1 MAARFWISVTLAE
14 LAIALLA
21 AATCAR
27 LLHLGLPAAS
37 GLSLALLPIVTGAGV
52 ACSYA
57 VAGACSA
64 ADGGPGAA
72 WQWLRA
78 FITELAWF
86 NRTRLAMMAAPM
98 RREATRPEPIGAG
111 TARPVLLIHG
121 FACSAA
127 VWARLSARLQA
138 EGFWPVRAVNLEPLW
153 VGLDS
158 HVATVAGELA
168 SVHQESRGEA
178 VTIIAH
184 SFGGLVARLV
194 LQTAQRDRIRQVLT
208 VGTPHHGTILAHFIA
223 STATRQ
229 MRPGSSW
236 LQRLNG
242 QRPEPSAVP
251 FTSLYSLQ
259 DNIVA
264 PARSALL
271 PGAGNVA
278 IRGLGHFGLINSRRA
293 LDTILAALAGQL
305 PSLGLTRPS

>member
-14 LAIALLA
+14 LAIALVMA
-21 AATCAR
+21 AIGAK
-27 LLHLGLPAAS
+27 LLHLGLPATS
-37 GLSLALLPIVTGAGV
+37 GLTLALLPMVTGAGV
-52 ACSYA
+52 ACSCA
-57 VAGACSA
+57 VACGCSA

-78 FITELAWF
+78 FITEVAWF
-86 NRTRLAMMAAPM
+86 NRARVAMMAAPF
-98 RREATRPEPIGAG
+98 RPTPPAPSPIGAG

-127 VWARLSARLQA
+127 VWARLSARLQN

-153 VGLDS
+153 AGLDS
-158 HVATVAGELA
+158 HVAAVAGELA
-168 SVHQESRGEA
+168 SVHQEGRGEA
-178 VTIIAH
+178 VTVVAH

-194 LQTAQRDRIRQVLT
+194 LPTAERGVIRQVLT

-223 STATRQ
+223 SPATRQ

-242 QRPEPSAVP
+242 LWQPSPGVS
-251 FTSLYSLQ
+251 FTSLYSRQ

-264 PARSALL
+264 PARSAVLT
-271 PGAGNVA
+271 GVNNVA
-278 IRGLGHFGLINSRRA
+278 MSGLGHFGLINSRRA
-293 LDTILAALAGQL
+293 LDAICSALAR
-305 PSLGLTRPS
+305 PSLAIVPPS